1 MVEIKEDEK
10 NVVGALTLLNFS
22 AYFKAS
28 IICENSANRLMEY
41 KREHRSSSI
50 QIESARL

>member
-10 NVVGALTLLNFS
+10 NVVGGLTLFNFN

-28 IICENSANRLMEY
+28 IICEKVS
-41 KREHRSSSI
+41 K
-50 QIESARL
+50 